1 MKPLSAISGYAELLD
16 NIRSYYATREGDDS
30 SAAFSATMLLA
41 ALAALNLASL
51 SVCVDLIVSREL
63 RVAHWIRAHRPL
75 AILIPVGIGCAH
87 LWFAKWSGVYDR
99 RGTRDITSMPRALWW
114 YLGATTLFFSVAALL
129 AVKLVH
135 A

>member
-41 ALAALNLASL
+41 ALAALNLAAF
-51 SVCVDLIVSREL
+51 SVCVDLIVNREL
-63 RVAHWIRAHRPL
+63 RVAQWIRAHRAL

-99 RGTRDITSMPRALWW
+99 RGSRDITSMPRELWW
-114 YLGATTLFFSVAALL
+114 YLGATALLLVATLL
-129 AVKLVH
+129 AVKLVQ

>member
-1 MKPLSAISGYAELLD
+1 MKPLSAISGYAELLE

-41 ALAALNLASL
+41 ALAAVNLASL
-51 SVCVDLIVSREL
+51 SVCVDLIVNREL
-63 RVAHWIRAHRPL
+63 RVAQWIRGHRPI
-75 AILIPVGIGCAH
+75 AILIPIGIGCAH
-87 LWFAKWSGVYDR
+87 FWFAKWSGVYDR
-99 RGTRDITSMPRALWW
+99 RGSRDTKSMPRELWW
-114 YLGATTLFFSVAALL
+114 YLGATALFLLATLL